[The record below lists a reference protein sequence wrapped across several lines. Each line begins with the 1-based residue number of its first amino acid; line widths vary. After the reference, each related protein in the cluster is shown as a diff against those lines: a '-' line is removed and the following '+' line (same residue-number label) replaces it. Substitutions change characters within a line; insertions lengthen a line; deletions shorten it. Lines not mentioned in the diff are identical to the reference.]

1 MNKFMTIGID
11 LAKSVFFVAVLEQTG
26 KQVRRKKL
34 RRHEVLPFLANF
46 PGAIVGM
53 EACTS
58 AHYWARAIQRLG
70 HEVQLLPAQHVKA
83 YLRGQKNDY
92 NDAQAIAE
100 AVQHGR
106 IRCVAVKTVE
116 QQLDQSLHR
125 LRQALVVEQTG
136 LINRTRALLA
146 EHGIC
151 LPEGKHRFR
160 TLVGG
165 LLDDAENGLPWRLRE
180 LLGRQYELYLS
191 LEQELAWYEREI
203 KAKAQANEAC
213 QRLMTVP
220 GYGPIVSSAF
230 YSWLG
235 NGQQFRHGRDVAAAL
250 GLVPKQYSTG
260 GKTILGG
267 ISKRGDKH
275 LRALLV
281 HGARSVARYAKERD
295 DRLSR
300 WVQDLIERRG
310 YNKAVVALANKLAR
324 IGWAVVTRAEQYRSV
339 PA

>member
-1 MNKFMTIGID
+1 MNKSMTIGID
-11 LAKSVFFVAVLEQTG
+11 LAKNVFFAAVLDQSG
-26 KQVRRKKL
+26 KQIRRKKL
-34 RRHEVLPFLANF
+34 RRHQVLPFLANH
-46 PGAIVGM
+46 PGTVIGM
-53 EACTS
+53 EACS
-58 AHYWARAIQRLG
+58 GAYYWARQIQSLG
-70 HEVQLLPAQHVKA
+70 HVVRLLPAQHVKA

-106 IRCVAVKTVE
+106 IRCVEVKTVE

-125 LRQALVVEQTG
+125 LRQSLVVEQTG
-136 LINRTRALLA
+136 LVNRTRALLA
-146 EHGIC
+146 EQGVC

-160 TLVGG
+160 QAVVAQLE
-165 LLDDAENGLPWRLRE
+165 DAENGLPWRLRE
-180 LLGRQYELYLS
+180 LLDRQYQLFVR

-203 KAKAQANEAC
+203 KTQAAENETC
-213 QRLMTVP
+213 QRLMSVP

-230 YSWLG
+230 YGWIG
-235 NGQQFRHGRDVAAAL
+235 NGQQFRCGRDVAAAL

-260 GKTILGG
+260 GKTVLGG

-281 HGARSVARYAKERD
+281 HGARAVARYAKERD

-300 WVQDLIERRG
+300 WVQNLIERRG

-324 IGWAVVTRAEQYRSV
+324 IGWAVVARSERYNAV